1 MYGFTELALSTRHIL
16 ALHASHTLLTC
27 VESCES
33 TRHEC
38 ELAVTPRVAL
48 PLDLERAA
56 RRHCSLYFDFVGVS
70 DKYGCGL
77 LHT

>member
-27 VESCES
+27 VES

-48 PLDLERAA
+48 PLDLESGAMT
-56 RRHCSLYFDFVGVS
+56 LFFV
-70 DKYGCGL
+70 L
-77 LHT
+77 